1 MLVVIKGCK
10 ETVFVGSKFD
20 LKKILKDSGVKTP
33 DNYEIFLVAD
43 DQNDG
48 EIWLHILGPIFKD

>member
-33 DNYEIFLVAD
+33 DNYEIFLV
-43 DQNDG
+43 DG
-48 EIWLHILGPIFKD
+48 GKEVWLQILGPIFKD